1 MRLTN
6 QEKEIFD
13 KFGFEVRDGHIAHK
27 DDIGELHYAGFNMYI
42 SDDNRL
48 FEKKGNKLVECSH
61 EELEAENR
69 FLAKNSL

>member
-6 QEKEIFD
+6 QEKELFD
-13 KFGFEVRDGHIAHK
+13 KVGFEVRDGHIAHK
-27 DDIGELHYAGFNMYI
+27 DDVGELHYAGFNMYI
-42 SDDNRL
+42 SNDNRL

-69 FLAKNSL
+69 FLTKNSL